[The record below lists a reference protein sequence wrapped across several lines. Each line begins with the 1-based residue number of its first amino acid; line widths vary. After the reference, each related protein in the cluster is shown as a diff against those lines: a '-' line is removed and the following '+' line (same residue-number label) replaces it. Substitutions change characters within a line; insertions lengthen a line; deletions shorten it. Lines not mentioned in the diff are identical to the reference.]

1 MVTWYVLCDPTL
13 KGELLVQWRNQ
24 WKQWGSKFRYWNG
37 ESLMRSKYGF
47 GQWGYIKTTRD
58 YSGDYPG
65 VHLMGWEYH
74 DIWGTPNMWNILK
87 TSRNPLIWKYF
98 TLRDWHTALFIR
110 WRMLM
115 CLYFY
120 EIRVLH
126 WKTSVLENKL
136 KWQQF
141 IKE

>member
-24 WKQWGSKFRYWNG
+24 WKQWGSKFRYWSGN
-37 ESLMRSKYGF
+37 SLMRSRYGF
-47 GQWGYIKTTRD
+47 GQWGYVQTDKD
-58 YSGDYPG
+58 FLAHQG
-65 VHLMGWEYH
+65 VHLMGWNWN
-74 DIWGTPNMWNILK
+74 DIWGTPTMWSHIKNDSKLELWKFFIL
-87 TSRNPLIWKYF
+87 RE
-98 TLRDWHTALFIR
+98 WHTALVIR
-110 WRMLM
+110 WRMVM

-120 EIRVLH
+120 ELRMNH
-126 WKTSVLENKL
+126 WKVSKWENRL